1 MSSGSDAS
9 HFGYGKIVPNSNV
22 NGQFVNKDSSTFS
35 GSFSSNEIPH
45 SCLPSAKYNVDAAN
59 AYIPGLTGGSSKRR
73 KTNKNRKN
81 KTNRRMKY
89 SKKKHSK
96 KKHSKRRQ

>member
-9 HFGYGKIVPNSNV
+9 HFGYGKIMPNSNV

-59 AYIPGLTGGSSKRR
+59 AYIPGLTGGRKTRKIR
-73 KTNKNRKN
+73 KTNKKKKN
-81 KTNRRMKY
+81 SKKKNSKKKY
-89 SKKKHSK
+89 SKRRTLKKI
-96 KKHSKRRQ
+96 